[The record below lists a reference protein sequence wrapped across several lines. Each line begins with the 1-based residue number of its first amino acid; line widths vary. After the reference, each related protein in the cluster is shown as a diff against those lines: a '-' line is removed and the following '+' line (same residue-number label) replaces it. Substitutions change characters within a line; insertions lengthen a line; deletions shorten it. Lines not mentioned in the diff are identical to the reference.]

1 MAVWRLGEKAPSE
14 TKLRGFGGRS
24 FSFDNGP
31 DRVKKRWLEEEKQ
44 SLLSKGEAVSGAGRF
59 GVFDKALCSNCGVFR
74 KRILGCET
82 HQGGMSQR
90 AAGDAHSPGEAQ
102 TGPCQVSA
110 SPGLGSMKETVLDSS
125 QNSVFF
131 LKTDLNRSCRRLR
144 EGEVEP
150 VVQFLL
156 SLFDTGNGSLNSS

>member
-1 MAVWRLGEKAPSE
+1 MKQSSRVLVGEAFPLITGQTGSKRGGWRRRSSLCFPKEKLCLEQADLESL
-14 TKLRGFGGRS
+14 TKLCVPTVESSERESWDVRPTREGCPKGQQEMLTAQERPRLVLA
-24 FSFDNGP
+24 NP
-31 DRVKKRWLEEEKQ
+31 LE
-44 SLLSKGEAVSGAGRF
+44 
-59 GVFDKALCSNCGVFR
+59 
-74 KRILGCET
+74 
-82 HQGGMSQR
+82 
-90 AAGDAHSPGEAQ
+90 
-102 TGPCQVSA
+102 VSA

-131 LKTDLNRSCRRLR
+131 LKTDLNRSCRRLQ